1 VIIDTDGSGFHLT
14 SAAEGIK
21 WDFFGNGHAIQ
32 IAWTAKGS
40 TNGWLAMPNSKGQI
54 TSARPLF
61 SNLANQPTPP
71 AAIGP
76 NGLNAL
82 KLYDTN
88 GDGVID
94 KNDYPY
100 WSEMRVWIDSN
111 HDGVAQPGELHT
123 LDSIG
128 IGSISLGYTLSPLT
142 DKNGNQFRL
151 KGSLNPDKTDKVDR
165 VIYDVTLATAN

>member
-1 VIIDTDGSGFHLT
+1 
-14 SAAEGIK
+14 
-21 WDFFGNGHAIQ
+21 
-32 IAWTAKGS
+32 
-40 TNGWLAMPNSKGQI
+40 
-54 TSARPLF
+54 LF